1 MTRSFIFSVSLFIL
15 ASFAFAPISAEAAV
29 RSLWLGHSGADVTAM
44 QNKLIAGGYL
54 AQGKAT
60 SYFGALTEAA
70 LKKFQCEKKIVCAGS
85 RTAGYGVYGPKTRA
99 VLGGVAEGPAD
110 GTQNPGNLTG
120 KSLTGP
126 YTGPLE
132 FSGWVPDWRAASGT
146 KDVIPNLSKLSSI
159 MPFGYKVSDT
169 GKLLGKDKFSQDPWT
184 GLIAAAKARG
194 VKVVPTV
201 VWLEGGP
208 IHNVLSNQRAR
219 IALEDEIAALVKD
232 NNFDGID
239 IDFEAKKHET
249 IDYFS
254 TFLKGLDMRMGE
266 KLIYCTIE
274 ARMPLESRYLPGQ
287 TIPPD
292 AMDYANDYNAL
303 NRYCDRVEIM
313 AYDQGTIDKR
323 LNAAR
328 SAPYAPVADPGWV
341 GVLVQLAAQSIAK
354 DKIIIGVPTYG
365 YEYEVTPL
373 LSGGFSYKRLWAFN
387 PNYGKQIAAQLGITP
402 MRTSANEMGFTY
414 DPAKLAAI
422 APSGDN
428 STELQQAQTT
438 PSTSVAQNLGSQV
451 DTTKPF
457 NYLTWSDATAIADK
471 VALARELGVRGI
483 AVFSLG
489 GAQDIGMWTAL
500 QDPKDLA
507 SFR

>member
-1 MTRSFIFSVSLFIL
+1 MNMRIFSFFSALLLTGFL
-15 ASFAFAPISAEAAV
+15 LMPTGAEAAV
-29 RSLWLGHSGADVTAM
+29 RSLWLGHSGADVTAL

-54 AQGKAT
+54 ASGKAT
-60 SYFGALTEAA
+60 GYFGPLTDAA
-70 LKKFQCEKKIVCAGS
+70 LKKFQCAQKIICSGT
-85 RTAGYGVYGPKTRA
+85 RTTGYGVYGPKTQLA
-99 VLGGVAEGPAD
+99 LGGGTIQGPAD

-120 KSLTGP
+120 LSLSKP

-146 KDVIPNLSKLSSI
+146 KDVLPNLNKLSSV
-159 MPFGYKVSDT
+159 MPFGYSVSDT
-169 GKLLGKDKFSQDPWT
+169 GKLLDKDKFSKEPWASFIST
-184 GLIAAAKARG
+184 AKAQG

-201 VWLEGGP
+201 VWLEGTP
-208 IHNVLSNQRAR
+208 IHNVLSVQSSR
-219 IALEDEIAALVKD
+219 IALAEEIAALVKA

-254 TFLKGLDMRMGE
+254 TFLKGLDMRMGD

-303 NRYCDRVEIM
+303 NRYCDRVEM
-313 AYDQGTIDKR
+313 MTYDQGTIDRR

-341 GVLVQLAAQSIAK
+341 GTLVQLAAQSIAK
-354 DKIIIGVPTYG
+354 DKLIIGVATYG

-373 LSGGFSYKRLWAFN
+373 LTGGFSYKRLWAFN
-387 PNYGKQIAAQLGITP
+387 PNYAKQIAAQLGITP
-402 MRTSANEMGFTY
+402 TRTSANEMGFTF
-414 DPAKLAAI
+414 DPARLAAI

-428 STELQQAQTT
+428 STQLQQAQTT
-438 PSTSVAQNLGSQV
+438 PASSIAQNLGSQV

-457 NYLTWSDATAIADK
+457 NYLTWSDAAAIADK

-489 GAQDIGMWTAL
+489 GAQDAGMWEVL
-500 QDPKDLA
+500 K
-507 SFR
+507 

>member
-1 MTRSFIFSVSLFIL
+1 MTRVYFFFASLALFIGIAL
-15 ASFAFAPISAEAAV
+15 APSGAEAAT
-29 RSLWLGHSGADVTAM
+29 RSLWLGHSGSDVRALQTA
-44 QNKLIAGGYL
+44 LIAKGHL
-54 AQGKAT
+54 APGKAT
-60 SYFGALTEAA
+60 GYFGPLTEAA
-70 LKKFQCEKKIVCAGS
+70 LKKFQCAQAIVCSGT
-85 RTAGYGVYGPKTRA
+85 RFTTGYGVYGPKTRA
-99 VLGGVAEGPAD
+99 ALGGAVEGPPV

-126 YTGPLE
+126 WTGPLE
-132 FSGWVPDWRAASGT
+132 FSGWVPDWRASSGT
-146 KDVIPNLSKLSSI
+146 KDVIPNLNKLSSV
-159 MPFGYKVSDT
+159 MPFGYKVSDWGT
-169 GKLLGKDKFSQDPWT
+169 LIGKDKFSQEPWT
-184 GLIAAAKARG
+184 SLIAAARAQG

-208 IHNVLSNQRAR
+208 IHNVLSNQSAR
-219 IALEDEIAALVKD
+219 IALEDEIAALVKA

-254 TFLKGLDMRMGE
+254 TFLKGLDMRMGD

-274 ARMPLESRYLPGQ
+274 ARMPLENRFPNGM

-313 AYDQGTIDKR
+313 SYDQGTIDKR

-328 SAPYAPVADPGWV
+328 SAPYAPVADPSWV
-341 GVLVQLAAQSIAK
+341 GNLVQLAAQNIAK
-354 DKIIIGVPTYG
+354 EKIIIGVPTYG

-373 LSGGFSYKRLWAFN
+373 LNGGFSYRRLWAFN
-387 PNYGKQIAAQLGITP
+387 PNYATQIAAQLGITP
-402 MRTSANEMGFTY
+402 RRTSANEMGFTY
-414 DPAKLAAI
+414 DPARLAAI

-428 STELQQAQTT
+428 STQLQQAQTT
-438 PSTSVAQNLGSQV
+438 PSTSVVQNLGSQV

-457 NYLTWSDATAIADK
+457 NYVTWSDAQAIADK

-489 GAQDIGMWTAL
+489 GAQDPGMWNVL
-500 QDPKDLA
+500 
-507 SFR
+507 R